1 MPRNSRL
8 ERAIFSTNFQ
18 LNVSGS
24 GYFSQFNIVIFFN
37 VVLIILIANPEH
49 LFPQSLYYMNDA
61 TAWAGRQRRYKL
73 AGVRANRSLMV
84 QYRLNWR
91 RGRRSQ
97 SFVRRHRINRYL
109 KI

>member
-84 QYRLNWR
+84 LSI
-91 RGRRSQ
+91 GSTGGGGGG
-97 SFVRRHRINRYL
+97 L
-109 KI
+109 KALSGDTG